1 MNNPP
6 KFGFILEY
14 EADIQAARQVY
25 ENVLGLKVERVSPA
39 WIQFS
44 DHLAIGSDESL
55 SGSRDPEVYW
65 VVEDAGT
72 LYQELSPKVEVLFPL
87 EQKPFGKVFGIKD
100 PAGQPLYLVEFA
112 KDRPSRQV

>member
-1 MNNPP
+1 MNNQP

-14 EADIQAARQVY
+14 VNDIETARHFY
-25 ENVLGLKVERVSPA
+25 ENTLGLKVERVSPA

-55 SGSRDPEVYW
+55 SGNRESEVYW
-65 VVEDAGT
+65 ITEDADG
-72 LYQELSPKVEVLFPL
+72 LYQDLSSKVEILMPL
-87 EQKPFGKVFGIKD
+87 VQKPFGKVFSIKD

-112 KDRPSRQV
+112 KDRPSQKV